1 MRRAGLLA
9 LVFTTA
15 LATVSCTSKARLPTI
30 ELKIGDNKIEAEV
43 ADEDSERMQGLMYR
57 EELPENGGMLF
68 VYAAPEELKFWMKN
82 TKIPLSIAFIDADT
96 RIVRIADLEPH
107 DLESTSSGQAALY
120 ALEMQRGW
128 FDKHGITEG
137 STVEGLPGPS
147 DR

>member
-1 MRRAGLLA
+1 MRKTGILWLL
-9 LVFTTA
+9 LTA
-15 LATVSCTSKARLPTI
+15 LLSTTSCTSKTRLPTI
-30 ELKIGDNKIEAEV
+30 ELKIGDNRIEAEV
-43 ADEDSERMQGLMYR
+43 ADDDPERMQGLMYR
-57 EELPENGGMLF
+57 EELSENGGMLF

-96 RIVRIADLEPH
+96 QIVRIADLEPH